1 MKVPSKRTLVASVS
15 RLLHTERATDRQKL
29 TTLFNR
35 YVDKTDVFSWN
46 SVIADLARSGDSAEA
61 LRAFS
66 SMRKLSL
73 YPNRSSFPCAIKACS
88 SLLDIFSGKQTHQQ
102 AFVFGFQ
109 SDIFVSSALIVMYST
124 CGQLEDARKVFDE
137 IPNRNIVSW
146 TSMIRGYDLNG
157 NALEAVSLFKDL
169 LVSGACGDYD
179 DDDASMFLDSMGMV
193 SVISACSRVSDKG
206 LTESVH
212 GFVIKRGFDRGV
224 SVVNTLLDAYAK
236 SREGGVAVARKVFD
250 QIVDKDRVSYNSI
263 MSVYAQNGMSSEAFE
278 VFRRLVKDKV
288 VTFNSVTLSTVL
300 LAVSHS
306 GALRIGKCIHD
317 LVIRMGL
324 EDDVIVGTSL
334 IDMYCKCGRVETA
347 RKAFDRMKNKNVRTW
362 TAMIAGY
369 GMHGHA
375 DKALELFPVMIDS
388 GVRPNHITFVS
399 VLAACSH
406 AGLHVEGWR
415 WFNEMKGRFG
425 VEPGLEHYGCMVDLL
440 GRAGHLQKAY
450 NLIQTMKMK
459 PDSIIWSSLLA
470 ACRIHKNVELA
481 EISVSRLFDL
491 DPSNCGYYMLLS
503 HIYADAGRWKDVE
516 RVRMVMKNRGLVKP
530 PGFSL
535 LELNGKVHVFLIGDE
550 EHPQRKKIYEFLED
564 LNMKL
569 LEAGYVSN
577 TASVCHDVDEEE
589 KEMALRVHSE
599 KLAVAFGIMN
609 TVPGS
614 TVNVVK
620 NLRVCSDCH
629 NVIKLISKIVD
640 REFVVR
646 DAKRFHHFKNGLCSC
661 GDYW

>member
-1 MKVPSKRTLVASVS
+1 MKVPSKKTLISSVS
-15 RLLHTERATDRQKL
+15 RLLHTERQQTDRQNL

-46 SVIADLARSGDSAEA
+46 SVIADLARSNDSSEA

-73 YPNRSSFPCAIKACS
+73 HPNRSTLPCAIKACS
-88 SLLDIFSGKQTHQQ
+88 SLLDLSSGKQTHQQ
-102 AFVFGFQ
+102 AFVFGYH
-109 SDIFVSSALIVMYST
+109 SDVFVSSALIAMYST
-124 CGQLEDARKVFDE
+124 CGEVDDARKVFDE
-137 IPNRNIVSW
+137 MTVRNIVCW

-157 NALEAVSLFKDL
+157 NAVNAVSLFKDL
-169 LVSGACGDYD
+169 LIDESDHE
-179 DDDASMFLDSMGMV
+179 DAMLVDSKGMV
-193 SVISACSRVSDKG
+193 SVISACSRVAAKG
-206 LTESVH
+206 LTESIH
-212 GFVIKRGFDRGV
+212 GFVVKRGFERGV
-224 SVVNTLLDAYAK
+224 SVGNTLLDAYAK
-236 SREGGVAVARKVFD
+236 GREGGVAVARRIFD
-250 QIVDKDRVSYNSI
+250 QIVGKDSVSYNSI
-263 MSVYAQNGMSSEAFE
+263 MSVYAQNGMSNEAFD
-278 VFRRLVKDKV
+278 VFRILMKDKG
-288 VTFNSVTLSTVL
+288 VTFNSITLSTVL

-306 GALRIGKCIHD
+306 GALRVGKCVHD
-317 LVIRMGL
+317 QVIRMGL
-324 EDDVIVGTSL
+324 EDDVIVGTSM

-347 RKAFDRMKNKNVRTW
+347 RKVFDRMRKKNVRTW

-375 DKALELFPVMIDS
+375 GKALELFPVMISS
-388 GVRPNHITFVS
+388 GVRPNYITFVS

-415 WFNEMKGRFG
+415 WFNAMKGRFG

-440 GRAGHLQKAY
+440 GRAGYLQKAY
-450 NLIQTMKMK
+450 DLIQTMKMK
-459 PDSIIWSSLLA
+459 PDSVIWSSILA
-470 ACRIHKNVELA
+470 ACRVHKNVELA
-481 EISVSRLFDL
+481 EISVARLFEL

-516 RVRMVMKNRGLVKP
+516 RVRTVMRKRGLVKP

-535 LELNGKVHVFLIGDE
+535 LELNGEVHVFLIGDE
-550 EHPQRKKIYEFLED
+550 EHPKRDEIYEFLEE
-564 LNMKL
+564 LNVKL

-589 KEMALRVHSE
+589 KEMTLRVHSE

-646 DAKRFHHFKNGLCSC
+646 DAKRFHHFKNGFCSC

>member
-1 MKVPSKRTLVASVS
+1 MKLPSKKALFSSVS
-15 RLLHTERATDRQKL
+15 RLLHTERYIDRQKL
-29 TTLFNR
+29 TTLFNK

-73 YPNRSSFPCAIKACS
+73 NPTRSSFPCAIKACS
-88 SLLDIFSGKQTHQQ
+88 SLLDIFSGKQTHLQ
-102 AFVFGFQ
+102 AFVFGYQ
-109 SDIFVSSALIVMYST
+109 SDVYVSSALIVMYST
-124 CGQLEDARKVFDE
+124 CGNLEDARKVFDE
-137 IPNRNIVSW
+137 IPHRNIVSW

-157 NALEAVSLFKDL
+157 NALDAVSLFKDL
-169 LVSGACGDYD
+169 LAKENEGDS
-179 DDDASMFLDSMGMV
+179 AMFLDSMGMV
-193 SVISACSRVSDKG
+193 SVISACSRVDAKG
-206 LTESVH
+206 LTESIH
-212 GFVIKRGFDRGV
+212 SFVIKRGFDSGV
-224 SVVNTLLDAYAK
+224 SVGNTLLDAYAK
-236 SREGGVAVARKVFD
+236 SQAGGGVAVARRVFGE
-250 QIVDKDRVSYNSI
+250 IVDKDLVSYNSI
-263 MSVYAQNGMSSEAFE
+263 MSVYAQNGMSSDAFD
-278 VFRRLVKDKV
+278 VFRRLLNNKV
-288 VTFNSVTLSTVL
+288 VSFNSITLSTVL

-317 LVIRMGL
+317 QVIRMGL
-324 EDDVIVGTSL
+324 EDDVIVGTSI

-347 RKAFDRMKNKNVRTW
+347 RKAFDRMRNKNVRSW

-369 GMHGHA
+369 GMHGYA
-375 DKALELFPVMIDS
+375 PKALELFSAMIDS
-388 GVRPNHITFVS
+388 GVRPNYITFVS

-415 WFNEMKGRFG
+415 WFNSMKGRFG

-440 GRAGHLQKAY
+440 GRAGYLQKAY
-450 NLIQTMKMK
+450 DLIQTMKMK

-470 ACRIHKNVELA
+470 ACRIHKNLELA
-481 EISVSRLFDL
+481 EISVSRLFEL

-503 HIYADAGRWKDVE
+503 HIYADAGRWKEVE
-516 RVRMVMKNRGLVKP
+516 RVRTVMKSRGLVKP

-535 LELNGKVHVFLIGDE
+535 LDLNGEVHVFLIGDE
-550 EHPQRKKIYEFLED
+550 EHPQREKIYAYLAE

-569 LEAGYVSN
+569 AEAGYVSN

-589 KEMALRVHSE
+589 KEMTLRVHSE
-599 KLAVAFGIMN
+599 KLAVAFGIMR
-609 TVPGS
+609 TVPGA
-614 TVNVVK
+614 TVSVVK

-629 NVIKLISKIVD
+629 DVIKLISKIVD

-646 DAKRFHHFKNGLCSC
+646 DAKRFHHFKNGECSC

>member
-1 MKVPSKRTLVASVS
+1 MKIPSKKTVFCSVS
-15 RLLHTERATDRQKL
+15 RLLHTERYTDRQNL

-73 YPNRSSFPCAIKACS
+73 YPNRSSFPCAIKAS
-88 SLLDIFSGKQTHQQ
+88 
-102 AFVFGFQ
+102 
-109 SDIFVSSALIVMYST
+109 LIVMYST
-124 CGQLEDARKVFDE
+124 CGQLKDARKVFDE
-137 IPNRNIVSW
+137 IPKRNIVSW

-157 NALEAVSLFKDL
+157 NSLDAVSLFKDL
-169 LVSGACGDYD
+169 LVEENENGDCGDHED
-179 DDDASMFLDSMGMV
+179 DGAMLLDSMGMV
-193 SVISACSRVSDKG
+193 SVISACSRVAAKG
-206 LTESVH
+206 LTESIH
-212 GFVIKRGFDRGV
+212 SFVIKRGFDRGV
-224 SVVNTLLDAYAK
+224 SVGNTLLDAYAK
-236 SREGGVAVARKVFD
+236 GGEGGVAVARKIFD

-263 MSVYAQNGMSSEAFE
+263 MSVYAQNGMSNEAFE
-278 VFRRLVKDKV
+278 VFHRLVKDKV
-288 VTFNSVTLSTVL
+288 VTFNSITLSTVL

-317 LVIRMGL
+317 QVIRMGL
-324 EDDVIVGTSL
+324 EDDVIVGTSI

-347 RKAFDRMKNKNVRTW
+347 RRVFDRMKNKNVRSW

-375 DKALELFPVMIDS
+375 AKALELFPVMIDS
-388 GVRPNHITFVS
+388 GVRPNYITFVS

-415 WFNEMKGRFG
+415 WFNAMKGRFG

-440 GRAGHLQKAY
+440 GRAGFLKKAY
-450 NLIQTMKMK
+450 DLIQTMKMK

-481 EISVSRLFDL
+481 EISVARIFEL

-530 PGFSL
+530 PGYSL
-535 LELNGKVHVFLIGDE
+535 LELNGQVHVFLIGDE
-550 EHPQRKKIYEFLED
+550 EHPQREKIYEFLAE

-577 TASVCHDVDEEE
+577 TASVYHDVDEEE
-589 KEMALRVHSE
+589 KEMTLRVHSE

-609 TVPGS
+609 TVPGA

-646 DAKRFHHFKNGLCSC
+646 DAKRFHHFKDGSCSC

>member
-1 MKVPSKRTLVASVS
+1 MKKLPSKISLVASFS
-15 RLLHTERATDRQKL
+15 RLLHTDRQNL
-29 TTLFNR
+29 TTLFNK
-35 YVDKTDVFSWN
+35 YVDKTDVYSWN
-46 SVIADLARSGDSAEA
+46 SVISDLARSGDSAEA
-61 LRAFS
+61 LRAFA

-73 YPNRSSFPCAIKACS
+73 YPTRSSFPCTIKACS

-102 AFVFGFQ
+102 AFVFGYQ
-109 SDIFVSSALIVMYST
+109 SDIFVSSALIVMYSS
-124 CGQLEDARKVFDE
+124 CGKLEDARKVFDE

-157 NALEAVSLFKDL
+157 NALDAVSLFKDL
-169 LVSGACGDYD
+169 LAEENDN
-179 DDDASMFLDSMGMV
+179 DAAMLLDSMGMV
-193 SVISACSRVSDKG
+193 SVISACSRVAAKG
-206 LTESVH
+206 LTESIH
-212 GFVIKRGFDRGV
+212 SFVIKNGFDRGV
-224 SVVNTLLDAYAK
+224 SVGNTLLDAYAK
-236 SREGGVAVARKVFD
+236 GGAGGVAVARRIFD
-250 QIVDKDRVSYNSI
+250 EIVDKDCVSYNSI
-263 MSVYAQNGMSSEAFE
+263 MSVYAQNGMSNEAFG
-278 VFRRLVKDKV
+278 VFRVLIKDKV
-288 VTFNSVTLSTVL
+288 VTFNSITLSTVL

-317 LVIRMGL
+317 QVIRMGL
-324 EDDVIVGTSL
+324 EDDVIIGTS
-334 IDMYCKCGRVETA
+334 IINMYCKCGRVETA
-347 RKAFDRMKNKNVRTW
+347 RKAFDRMKNKNVRSW

-375 DKALELFPVMIDS
+375 AKALELFPAMIDS
-388 GVRPNHITFVS
+388 GVRPNYIAFVS

-415 WFNEMKGRFG
+415 WFNAMKGRFG

-440 GRAGHLQKAY
+440 SRAGFLQKAY
-450 NLIQTMKMK
+450 DLILTMKMK

-481 EISVSRLFDL
+481 EISVARLFEL

-530 PGFSL
+530 PGVSL
-535 LELNGKVHVFLIGDE
+535 LELNGEVHVFLIGDE
-550 EHPQRKKIYEFLED
+550 EHPQREKIYGYLEE
-564 LNMKL
+564 LNRKL

-589 KEMALRVHSE
+589 KEMTLRVHSE
-599 KLAVAFGIMN
+599 KLAVAFGIMK

-629 NVIKLISKIVD
+629 NVIKMISKIVD
-640 REFVVR
+640 REFVIR
-646 DAKRFHHFKNGLCSC
+646 DAKRFHHFKNGFCSC

>member
-1 MKVPSKRTLVASVS
+1 MMLPSKKALFSSVS
-15 RLLHTERATDRQKL
+15 RLLHTERYTERQNL

-73 YPNRSSFPCAIKACS
+73 YPNRSSFPCTIKACS

-102 AFVFGFQ
+102 AFVFGYQ

-124 CGQLEDARKVFDE
+124 CGQLQDARKVFDE
-137 IPNRNIVSW
+137 IPKRNIVSW

-157 NALEAVSLFKDL
+157 NALDAVSLFKDL
-169 LVSGACGDYD
+169 LVEENDGDHE
-179 DDDASMFLDSMGMV
+179 DDDAMFLDFMGMV
-193 SVISACSRVSDKG
+193 SVISACSRVAAKG
-206 LTESVH
+206 LTESIH
-212 GFVIKRGFDRGV
+212 SFLIKRGFDRGV
-224 SVVNTLLDAYAK
+224 SVGNTLLDAYAK
-236 SREGGVAVARKVFD
+236 GGEGGVAVARKIFD

-263 MSVYAQNGMSSEAFE
+263 MSVYAQNGMSNEAFE
-278 VFRRLVKDKV
+278 VFRRLVEDKV
-288 VTFNSVTLSTVL
+288 VTFNSITLTTVL
-300 LAVSHS
+300 LAASHS

-317 LVIRMGL
+317 QVIRMGL
-324 EDDVIVGTSL
+324 EDDVIIGTSI

-347 RKAFDRMKNKNVRTW
+347 RKAFDRMKNKNVRSW

-375 DKALELFPVMIDS
+375 AKALELFPAMIDS
-388 GVRPNHITFVS
+388 GVRPNYITFVS

-406 AGLHVEGWR
+406 AGLHIEGWR
-415 WFNEMKGRFG
+415 WFNAMKGRFG

-440 GRAGHLQKAY
+440 GRAGFLQKAY
-450 NLIQTMKMK
+450 DLIQTMKMK

-470 ACRIHKNVELA
+470 GCRIHKNVELA
-481 EISVSRLFDL
+481 EISVTRLFEL
-491 DPSNCGYYMLLS
+491 DSSNCGYYMLLS

-516 RVRMVMKNRGLVKP
+516 RVRMIMKNRGLVKP

-535 LELNGKVHVFLIGDE
+535 LELNGEVHVFLIGDE
-550 EHPQRKKIYEFLED
+550 EHPDREKIYEFLAE
-564 LNMKL
+564 LNRKL
-569 LEAGYVSN
+569 LDAGYVSN

-589 KEMALRVHSE
+589 KEMTLRVHSE

-646 DAKRFHHFKNGLCSC
+646 DAKRFHHFKDGFCSC